1 MDIVILIICIILLLI
16 SLASLIATFVIF
28 GALSLRLSKISAGGN
43 NEKKLDELKES
54 IYNEFSRNRSEQN
67 SVAQSQRAELA
78 KQIEDINKRLESITE
93 ANNQQ
98 LYKIRGDLAESVEK
112 LNDKN
117 SKMAEKQNSVIVEY
131 LTKIGEINEQRLGE
145 MTEGLNLVREK
156 YAEMNEKQNQ
166 LINDSLEKIRE
177 SNENKLKEVT
187 EGINLIREKNAEMN
201 DKQNLRIEESLGKI
215 RESNEKKLEEMRAVV
230 DEKLSNTLTQRLD
243 SSFKTVST
251 QLENLYKALGEMK
264 EMSGGITEHVSSL
277 NRVLTNVK
285 SRGTWAEVQLKNI
298 LDQTIPNMYV
308 ENYAPT
314 NTSKERVEFAIKIPS
329 GENYSEI
336 TYLPLDS
343 KFPMEDYVRLCDAAD
358 KADAE
363 ATKAARKALEER
375 VIQEAR
381 SICKYISVPKTT
393 PFAIMY
399 LASEGLYAEI
409 ASSPN
414 AIPERLQT
422 EFNIMV
428 AGPSTITAL
437 LNSLSMGFRF
447 AAINEKANEV
457 RKILSAVKSQ
467 YDKFTEVLA
476 KAKKKI
482 DEAGKSLDDAQSRN
496 EQIQKKLKNIE
507 ELESSEANEVLG
519 IAANNS
525 SDVDE

>member
-1 MDIVILIICIILLLI
+1 MDNYILAICVALFFVSAGCLIAVI
-16 SLASLIATFVIF
+16 SLYSRISKLGDNSATD
-28 GALSLRLSKISAGGN
+28 
-43 NEKKLDELKES
+43 KKLDELKES
-54 IYNEFSRNRSEQN
+54 IYNEFSRNRGEQTM
-67 SVAQSQRAELA
+67 SAQAQRAEVA
-78 KQIEDINKRLESITE
+78 KQISEINKRLEVLTE
-93 ANNQQ
+93 TNNAQ
-98 LYKIRGDLAESVEK
+98 
-112 LNDKN
+112 
-117 SKMAEKQNSVIVEY
+117 
-131 LTKIGEINEQRLGE
+131 
-145 MTEGLNLVREK
+145 LVRIFKEMSEGINTIREK
-156 YAEMNEKQNQ
+156 NAEMNEKQNQ
-166 LINDSLEKIRE
+166 LISDSLTNIRE
-177 SNENKLKEVT
+177 SNEKKLSEMT
-187 EGINLIREKNAEMN
+187 DGINAIREKNAELSE
-201 DKQNLRIEESLGKI
+201 KQNLKLEESLTKI
-215 RESNEKKLEEMRAVV
+215 RESNEKKLDEMRTVV
-230 DEKLSNTLTQRLD
+230 DEKLTNTLTQRLD
-243 SSFKTVST
+243 SSFKTVSD

-264 EMSGGITEHVSSL
+264 EMSGGITEHVTSL

-285 SRGTWAEVQLKNI
+285 ARGTWAEVQLKNI

-343 KFPMEDYVRLCDAAD
+343 KFPMEDYVRLCAAAD
-358 KADAE
+358 KADPE

-381 SICKYISVPKTT
+381 SISKYISVPKTT

-422 EFNIMV
+422 EFNIMI

-437 LNSLSMGFRF
+437 LNSLAMGFRF

-467 YDKFTEVLA
+467 YDTFSTVLA

-482 DEAGKSLDDAQSRN
+482 DEAGKSLDDAQHRN
-496 EQIQKKLKNIE
+496 NMIQKKLKGIE
-507 ELESSEANEVLG
+507 ALDTPESDDILG
-519 IAANNS
+519 ISAPESA
-525 SDVDE
+525 DVDE